1 MAHQENQMFVTAAQ
15 LAAIVQPQT
24 RSQMITII
32 YEGAH
37 RFSREVKK
45 VKPLTAVTKVVNA
58 YLNHDYGN
66 KVRNLTGNTEF
77 QSEELRGKSRLSSTV
92 VQSDKSGE
100 LLLDY
105 KGLLINHPTK
115 GTRFE
120 TLSLKYNG
128 VEISVEEA
136 EKRDLF
142 QPAYYAPKDETQTSG
157 RGLVDKDQDFR
168 MFTLAFNKIQKLV
181 MDGVEYIVVPEPATT
196 EQ

>member
-1 MAHQENQMFVTAAQ
+1 MAHKENQIFVTAAQ
-15 LAAIVQPQT
+15 LAAIVQPVT

-66 KVRNLTGNTEF
+66 KVRNLTGSTEF
-77 QSEELRGKSRLSSTV
+77 QSYEMKGKSRLSSTV
-92 VQSDKSGE
+92 VQSDKTGE

-105 KGLLINHPTK
+105 KGLLINDPTK

-128 VEISVEEA
+128 VEISYGDAV
-136 EKRDLF
+136 KNGYF
-142 QPAYYAPKDETQTSG
+142 QPAMFKENETQTSG
-157 RGLVDKDQDFR
+157 RGLVEKDQDFR
-168 MFTLAFNKIQKLV
+168 MFTLGFDKIQRLI
-181 MDGVEYIVVPEPATT
+181 MDGVEYIVVPEAAT